1 MVIISDADEETIR
14 ALTLGYQVFEVALD
28 EAVLVHEEEGRAVR
42 GWSREGALR
51 LMPVLRSAASKD
63 SGRARTPGERRRT
76 RPPRLC
82 KS

>member
-1 MVIISDADEETIR
+1 
-14 ALTLGYQVFEVALD
+14 
-28 EAVLVHEEEGRAVR
+28 VLVHEEEGRAVR